1 MLQFSLDDIKKHLN
15 IDSNFMDDDMYLLHL
30 AQMAKEIVE
39 RDIDCPLE
47 EFKNQAGM
55 TEHGLR
61 HAMLLL
67 IGNMYANRESIAYGS
82 AVEIPYGYKYIINL
96 YVIQIFMLKCLQIY
110 KQIYIFVEIIK
121 LDN

>member
-1 MLQFSLDDIKKHLN
+1 
-15 IDSNFMDDDMYLLHL
+15 MDDDMYLLHL

-39 RDIDCPLE
+39 RHIDCPVD
-47 EFKNQAGM
+47 KYTNAAGM

-82 AVEIPYGYKYIINL
+82 ANEIPYAYKYILDL
-96 YVIQIFMLKCLQIY
+96 YRDYEDCGI
-110 KQIYIFVEIIK
+110 
-121 LDN
+121 

>member
-47 EFKNQAGM
+47 EFKNAAGM

-96 YVIQIFMLKCLQIY
+96 YRSY
-110 KQIYIFVEIIK
+110 KDCGI
-121 LDN
+121 